1 MFFKACTVK
10 PICLINSKKK
20 PNGRFMCLEELKIRF
35 LFLLAF
41 LMPVN
46 GICSFEPLECPNS
59 NLIRI
64 YVDTEIATPCKE
76 LSEINT
82 VFTSIRKFSGF
93 TSPVTLFLDRPSYM
107 AQASIS
113 GLMLLSQRQKGW
125 REVRNLEKSKLIWAH
140 EFGHIVFN
148 EIIINQF
155 PAISDFHRYMVAH
168 DEISIQSLNPT
179 SDNFQQVKFLWT
191 QEAGLARDILKPYT
205 ELFADLVAVLY
216 ANDGSA
222 MKRAMTLNGMS
233 EIEKYNARLYDFYAK
248 IALDDYTG
256 NDVHLVFGPARSY
269 IGSHLL
275 KFPMSLQQKQNV
287 LSIVASSML
296 EEMNQLWTTR
306 TKPTDFRSLNL
317 SFIDRLRRR
326 IANSN

>member
-1 MFFKACTVK
+1 
-10 PICLINSKKK
+10 
-20 PNGRFMCLEELKIRF
+20 MCLEQLKIRF

-41 LMPVN
+41 LLPVN

-59 NLIRI
+59 NLIRF

-76 LSEINT
+76 LSEINI
-82 VFTSIRKFSGF
+82 VFTSIRKFSGT

-125 REVRNLEKSKLIWAH
+125 NETRNLEKSKLIWAH
-140 EFGHIVFN
+140 EFGHKVFN
-148 EIIINQF
+148 EKLINRF

-168 DEISIQSLNPT
+168 DEYSIQNLDPT
-179 SDNFQQVKFLWT
+179 SDNYQQVKSLWT
-191 QEAGLARDILKPYT
+191 QDAALARDIQKPYT

-216 ANDGSA
+216 ADDGSA
-222 MKRAMTLNGMS
+222 MKKTMTLKGMPDN
-233 EIEKYNARLYDFYAK
+233 EKRKTRLYDFLAN
-248 IALDDYTG
+248 ISLDEYTG

-269 IGSHLL
+269 IGSQLL
-275 KFPMSLQQKQNV
+275 NFPMSLQEKQNV
-287 LSIVASSML
+287 LNLVASSML

-306 TKPTDFRSLNL
+306 TKPTDFESLNL
-317 SFIDRLRRR
+317 SFIDRLRGR
-326 IANSN
+326 IAKSN